1 MNIEK
6 TFPKIIISWLC
17 LFSFL
22 PALMLLVLSFL
33 TPDIENLAKLPLNI
47 DNYLHL
53 LSPSFIKIAGRS
65 FYLATLT
72 TFFCFILA
80 YPFSYFILQIRHKTL
95 IIILILIPFWTSSLI
110 RTYAMVDLMKWK
122 GIMNT
127 ILLKIHL
134 IQSPLS
140 LLYSNQAVLFGLVYN
155 LLPFMILPIY
165 NGMQTIDSHCIDAA
179 KDLGA
184 NRLQIFFKVFWPQS
198 QKGVINGIL
207 MVFLPAMT
215 LFYIPNILGGA
226 KSILIG
232 NLIQNEF
239 LFLNNW
245 PQGAATSTLLSVIL
259 VALFILTQSKG
270 QKNNA

>member
-6 TFPKIIISWLC
+6 AFPKIIISWLC
-17 LFSFL
+17 VFSFL
-22 PALMLLVLSFL
+22 PALMLLCLSFL
-33 TPDIENLAKLPLNI
+33 TPDIQSMAKLPITFN
-47 DNYLHL
+47 NYLHL
-53 LSPSFIKIAGRS
+53 LDASFLKIAARS
-65 FYLATLT
+65 FYLASLT
-72 TFFCFILA
+72 TLFCFLLA
-80 YPFSYFILQIRHKTL
+80 YPFAYFILQMQNKAL

-122 GIMNT
+122 GILNT
-127 ILLKIHL
+127 ILLKYHL
-134 IQSPLS
+134 IQTPLS
-140 LLYSNQAVLFGLVYN
+140 LLYSNSAVLCGLVYN

-165 NGMQTIDSHCIDAA
+165 NGMQTIDILCIDAA
-179 KDLGA
+179 RDLGA
-184 NRLQIFFKVFWPQS
+184 NPLQIFTKVFWPQS
-198 QKGVINGIL
+198 QKGVINGVL

-245 PQGAATSTLLSVIL
+245 PQGAATSTVLSVLL
-259 VALFILTQSKG
+259 VALFIFTQIKG
-270 QKNNA
+270 QKK

>member
-6 TFPKIIISWLC
+6 NFPKIMIIWLC
-17 LFSFL
+17 VFSFL
-22 PALMLLVLSFL
+22 PALMLLCLSFL
-33 TPDIENLAKLPLNI
+33 TPDIQNMAKLPVTI
-47 DNYLHL
+47 SNYIHL
-53 LSPSFIKIAGRS
+53 LDTSFLKIGARS
-65 FYLATLT
+65 FYLAALT
-72 TFFCFILA
+72 TLLCFLLA
-80 YPFSYFILQIRHKTL
+80 YPFAYFILQMRNKTL

-110 RTYAMVDLMKWK
+110 RTYAMVDLLKWK
-122 GIMNT
+122 GIINT
-127 ILLKIHL
+127 LLLKCHL
-134 IQSPLS
+134 IQAPLN
-140 LLYSNQAVLFGLVYN
+140 LLYSNSAVLCGLVYN

-165 NGMQTIDSHCIDAA
+165 NGMQTIDILCIDAA

-184 NRLQIFFKVFWPQS
+184 NPLQIFSKVFWPQS
-198 QKGVINGIL
+198 KKGVINGVL

-245 PQGAATSTLLSVIL
+245 PQGAATSTVLSIIL
-259 VALFILTQSKG
+259 VTLFMFTQGNGRK
-270 QKNNA
+270 K